1 MAFTYASMVRTYS
14 GGERGRQEEEKR
26 KEEEEAEPKPASS
39 LTNDLVRCLVVHV
52 GARALLAVHRLQTL

>member
-14 GGERGRQEEEKR
+14 GGERGRQ
-26 KEEEEAEPKPASS
+26 EEEEAEPKPASS